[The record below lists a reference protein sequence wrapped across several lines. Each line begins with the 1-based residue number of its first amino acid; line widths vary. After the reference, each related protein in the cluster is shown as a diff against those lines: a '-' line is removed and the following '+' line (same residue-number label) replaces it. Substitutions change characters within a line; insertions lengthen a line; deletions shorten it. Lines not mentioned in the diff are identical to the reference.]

1 MEPQTLKP
9 GINPETGELFQ
20 VYLPTRGRNIR
31 PEGEPLALDSYISRR
46 ILDGELVRDTPQV
59 QPSKTLKTMESSA

>member
-20 VYLPTRGRNIR
+20 VYLPTRGRNIL

-46 ILDGELVRDTPQV
+46 ILDGELVREAPQV
-59 QPSKTLKTMESSA
+59 KPSKTIKTTEPTA